1 MRMGHSR
8 HMFLLGLLWMS
19 QKLSCLLC
27 TTCCVHDKRCPIE
40 RTIVMGVAFCHC
52 LALFNL
58 DRTSAASFDFWLNF
72 FADFCC
78 GFFGDFALFL
88 FCGRVVWFL
97 FVCCFVVVCIY
108 VGAVLGPGLSSCL
121 SSEDVFGNLFT
132 CVRGVGQLVVFLAL
146 GLGCSVFFLSTETV
160 FFFFLIPFVLH

>member
-8 HMFLLGLLWMS
+8 HISSLGLLWMS

-40 RTIVMGVAFCHC
+40 RTIVIGVAFCHC
-52 LALFNL
+52 LASFNL
-58 DRTSAASFDFWLNF
+58 DWTSAASFDFWSNF

-88 FCGRVVWFL
+88 FCGPVVWFL
-97 FVCCFVVVCIY
+97 FFVVLLLAAFMLVWCSAPVCLVVCRLRMYLAIC
-108 VGAVLGPGLSSCL
+108 SR
-121 SSEDVFGNLFT
+121 VFGGWASWLFSW
-132 CVRGVGQLVVFLAL
+132 RLGSVVL
-146 GLGCSVFFLSTETV
+146 SFFCQQKLFS
-160 FFFFLIPFVLH
+160 FFS